1 MKAMVISIFLVA
13 GAILSMVSAVGI
25 HRLKDP
31 YTRLHATS
39 TINSL
44 GLICFLVAS
53 LFYTLESPAAYN
65 VRQLLTILFLFTTVP
80 AGVHILSR
88 SAIVRDVAMWKL
100 DGDLSDRERAII
112 RTIKEQSAARRALR
126 SRNQR
131 QSEGQGERTQP
142 VSHFSGER

>member
-1 MKAMVISIFLVA
+1 MTAMLISVFLIA
-13 GAILSMVSAVGI
+13 GMILSIQSAIGI

-44 GLICFLVAS
+44 GLICFLMAS
-53 LFYTLESPAAYN
+53 VFYSLRSPAAYS

-88 SAIVRDVAMWKL
+88 AAIVRNVRMWKI
-100 DGDLSDRERAII
+100 DGDLTDRERAII
-112 RTIKEQSAARRALR
+112 KTIQDQSAARRALR
-126 SRNQR
+126 NRGR
-131 QSEGQGERTQP
+131 QPAVERSEKA
-142 VSHFSGER
+142 